1 MIPYL
6 NVMSFAEKNVE
17 KCHGISNQDQ
27 VIPSII
33 EQYPRQYPIP
43 TERVNTIIPNGHYP
57 LPNTIPITP
66 FPI

>member
-6 NVMSFAEKNVE
+6 NVSLAEKNVE

-33 EQYPRQYPIP
+33 EQYPIP